1 MKILIINSLYYPNIL
16 GGAERSVQHLAEAL
30 NSAGHEVVVVCLG
43 TEPSIKEVNGVRVYY
58 VPLFNVY
65 WPFDKRYA
73 LPARLLWNLL
83 DIYNPVMALRVASI
97 IDVEKPDVVHTNILL
112 GFSCA
117 VWPVIHK
124 KNIRL
129 VHTIRDHT
137 LLCPRSTMFKNGRNC
152 TKQCFSCSLFS
163 YAKKTLSSYVEH
175 VVGISKYILNRHL
188 SDGWF
193 ENTKSNVIFNSF
205 RSLNGRNPV
214 TVNNKLRFGYIGR
227 VTEGK
232 GIEVLLRA
240 FLSSD
245 NKANMELV
253 IAGAGEDE
261 YFEKMRSMARDTNV
275 RFLGFVPRAEFYK
288 KVDVVVVPSLVNEA
302 LGRAILEAYAYAV
315 PVLASRRGGI
325 PEIVEHG
332 QTGFLFDPD
341 SQDELKKYM
350 ELVLRDPSVL
360 RKLSMSC
367 VLKSEGFREEII
379 ARKYIEVYES
389 KPARQICSHH
399 A

>member
-30 NSAGHEVVVVCLG
+30 TSAGHEVVVVCLG

-65 WPFDKRYA
+65 FPFVNRPPW
-73 LPARLLWNLL
+73 PARLLWNLL
-83 DIYNPVMALRVASI
+83 DTYNPVMATRVSKI
-97 IDVEKPDVVHTNILL
+97 IDLEKPDVVHTNILL

-163 YAKKTLSSYVEH
+163 YPRKALTSYVQH

-193 ENTKSNVIFNSF
+193 GNTKCDVIFNSF
-205 RSLNGRNPV
+205 PSVSGGNPV
-214 TVNNKLRFGYIGR
+214 TVNNKVRFGYIGR

-240 FLSSD
+240 FLSLD
-245 NKANMELV
+245 NNANMELV

-261 YFEKMRSMARDTNV
+261 YFEKMRNMARDTNV
-275 RFLGFVPRAEFYK
+275 RFLGFVPRAEFYEE
-288 KVDVVVVPSLVNEA
+288 VDVVVVPSLVNEA
-302 LGRAILEAYAYAV
+302 LGRAILEAYACGI

-341 SQDELKKYM
+341 RQGELQKYM
-350 ELVLRDPSVL
+350 ELILLDPSVL
-360 RKLSMSC
+360 RKLSTFCIS
-367 VLKSEGFREEII
+367 KSEEFREELI

-389 KPARQICSHH
+389 KVRPICSHYT
-399 A
+399 